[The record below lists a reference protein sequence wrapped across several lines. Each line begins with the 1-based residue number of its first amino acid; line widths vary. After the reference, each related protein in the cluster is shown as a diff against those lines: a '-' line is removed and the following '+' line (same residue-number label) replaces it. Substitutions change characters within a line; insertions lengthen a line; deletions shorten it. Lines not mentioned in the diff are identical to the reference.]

1 MDFQQ
6 KIAGMRPG
14 YLARTERRL
23 KDLREAIGAGSDERG
38 ALLTA
43 LHDLAG
49 TAPVMGLEEIGA
61 AGRQLE
67 AQLTS
72 LPEDV
77 DAAAELD
84 LILAQLHEA
93 KLQCG

>member
-1 MDFQQ
+1 MHFEQ

-23 KDLREAIGAGSDERG
+23 AGLRDAVASGADERG
-38 ALLTA
+38 PLLTA

-49 TAPVMGLEEIGA
+49 TAPVMGFGEIGA
-61 AGRQLE
+61 AGRRLE
-67 AQLTS
+67 TQLTDT
-72 LPEDV
+72 PETVDV
-77 DAAAELD
+77 AAELD

-93 KLQCG
+93 QRQCG